1 MAYADIGKNLLKY
14 LPMIAILYA
23 GYQYYAGRGFQ
34 GFLNDVQAITLAGIE
49 AKAQQV
55 IMGFALILAAPFVAK
70 YVPNASLKHIVKAV
84 MYYVGASQLFQAL
97 RSGAGYGGQGS
108 ARGFVRMAAPV
119 RL

>member
-1 MAYADIGKNLLKY
+1 MAYADIGKGLFKY
-14 LPMIAILYA
+14 LPMLAVVYA

-55 IMGFALILAAPFVAK
+55 IMGFALIMGAAYVAK
-70 YVPNASLKHIVKAV
+70 FVPNATLKHIVKAV

-97 RSGAGYGGQGS
+97 RSGAGYGGGRQPM
-108 ARGFVRMAAPV
+108 GFQRVRVVA
-119 RL
+119 